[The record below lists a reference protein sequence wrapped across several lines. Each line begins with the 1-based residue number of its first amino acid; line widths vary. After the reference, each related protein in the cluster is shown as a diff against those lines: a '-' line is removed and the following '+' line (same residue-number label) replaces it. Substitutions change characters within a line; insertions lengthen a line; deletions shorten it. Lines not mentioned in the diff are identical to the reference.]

1 MFKGSYAAA
10 GSLMRP
16 PKGEAISLRDLSAG
30 RSMSHAEEFAEDRVD
45 EFLEEHGHYLHEEDG
60 SLAHAS
66 SPVKYARQRLWLAF
80 FSFGLLNNVLYVII
94 LSAALDLVPAN
105 TPKGIVAFFNI
116 FPALIAKAVWPYVSK
131 GEIRYKKRVYCCTV
145 CSWVGMVV
153 SVASLQLTSNDA
165 DAPTSAIIPIR

>member
-1 MFKGSYAAA
+1 
-10 GSLMRP
+10 MRS

-45 EFLEEHGHYLHEEDG
+45 EFLEENGHYLHDEDG
-60 SLAHAS
+60 PHANAS
-66 SPVKYARQRLWLAF
+66 RPVKYARQRLWSAF
-80 FSFGLLNNVLYVII
+80 FCFGLLNNVLYVII

-131 GEIRYKKRVYCCTV
+131 GEIRYRKRVYCCTV
-145 CSWVGMVV
+145 CSWIGMVV
-153 SVASLQLTSNDA
+153 SIDPLRLFQ
-165 DAPTSAIIPIR
+165 